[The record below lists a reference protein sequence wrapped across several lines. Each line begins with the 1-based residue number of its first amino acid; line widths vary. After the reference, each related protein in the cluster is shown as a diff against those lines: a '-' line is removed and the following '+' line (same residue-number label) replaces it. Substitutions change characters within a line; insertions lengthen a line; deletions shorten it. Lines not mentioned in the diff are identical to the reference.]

1 MSFAKHTLG
10 SALAGLF
17 CLFVATSP
25 AQAASLGQTVVAAP
39 DRTEDDRKE
48 DERRH
53 PAELV
58 DFSGV
63 KPGMTVLDMMAG
75 GGYTTEV
82 FARAVGASGKVYAQA
97 APGGNDK
104 AKAALTDRAKKPGVN
119 IVAVESPIE
128 SPIPADVHNLDMI
141 TLVLNYHDITFMPVD
156 RAKMDK
162 ALFDGLKHGGS
173 LIIVDHAAKAGDGA
187 TVGKTLHRIEES
199 TLISEV
205 EAAGF
210 KKAAEGD
217 FLRVPTDP
225 HDQPFFKME
234 GRPTD
239 QFVLKFTK
247 P

>member
-1 MSFAKHTLG
+1 MSLAKLTLG
-10 SALAGLF
+10 SAFAGLF
-17 CLFVATSP
+17 SLLVAASP

-39 DRTEDDRKE
+39 DRTEEDRKE

-53 PAELV
+53 PAELT

-82 FARAVGASGKVYAQA
+82 FARAVGPAGKVYAQNA
-97 APGGNDK
+97 AGTPEK
-104 AKAALTDRAKKPGVN
+104 FTAALPARTKKPG
-119 IVAVESPIE
+119 IHIIPVEAPIE
-128 SPIPADVHNLDMI
+128 APVPADVHDLDMI
-141 TLVLNYHDITFMPVD
+141 TLVLNYHDIAYMPVD
-156 RAKMDK
+156 RAKMNK
-162 ALFDGLKHGGS
+162 AIFAGLKHGGS

-187 TVGKTLHRIEES
+187 NVGKTLHRIEES
-199 TLISEV
+199 TLVGEV

-217 FLRVPTDP
+217 FLRVPSDP
-225 HDQPFFKME
+225 KDQPFFKMD
-234 GRPTD
+234 GKPTD